1 MPAGKHKQVTCGHCG
16 REMRSDKMKVHAAKC
31 KEKKGIAHEEE
42 QSAEQSAV
50 GTKKGRSP
58 GSTPTRTKRAKA
70 SEGRYRAFIF
80 LL

>member
-1 MPAGKHKQVTCGHCG
+1 MPSKHKRVTCGHCG
-16 REMRSDKMKVHAAKC
+16 KEMRSDKLKAHAAKC
-31 KEKKGIAHEEE
+31 KEKEEE
-42 QSAEQSAV
+42 VHKEGQSAEQSAV

-80 LL
+80 LF